1 MKSNSLRSP
10 KYSSLT
16 GKLNNE
22 KNADSQ
28 KLFINSYRFA
38 IDMEDKILLYDKDP
52 RLRMHLGSE
61 VKLSNNF
68 GCLENNKCYIRE
80 I

>member
-1 MKSNSLRSP
+1 MKSNNLRSP

-16 GKLNNE
+16 RKTNNE
-22 KNADSQ
+22 KHADSP

-52 RLRMHLGSE
+52 RLRIHLGSK
-61 VKLSNNF
+61 VKLSNKF
-68 GCLENNKCYIRE
+68 GCLINNKSHERE